1 MTLIEYYSVKGKL
14 LEHFVNQL
22 KQRTYSEKVRSSQ
35 MMEESAFNVD
45 LLPTFQPSYEYAG
58 RISDVPYL
66 VRAFGD
72 QLCIRNN
79 ETHMPG

>member
-1 MTLIEYYSVKGKL
+1 
-14 LEHFVNQL
+14 
-22 KQRTYSEKVRSSQ
+22 

-79 ETHMPG
+79 ETHMPGWVGVFGFEFLYLSACVESQIEYLTFSTC